1 MRISVSPDRI
11 LLVLACLSVSPMHAE
26 AAPAGKA
33 ELEAAAQRDLPV
45 AGYFTSEQP
54 RRWIPERGRTLSLL
68 PVRFQPGK
76 PSFINQQNW
85 CALAIGS
92 PDRPIATVVT
102 VGVDWTGTVSCNG
115 LRAAGELPAAHGVP
129 RFALIYAA
137 SSPNTQVAVPVILR
151 WNAASGRVEL
161 DEEAS
166 RRIDEAGQGGSL
178 ARIRS
183 ALRSR

>member
-1 MRISVSPDRI
+1 MTDQVQSKSWGD
-11 LLVLACLSVSPMHAE
+11 LL
-26 AAPAGKA
+26 
-33 ELEAAAQRDLPV
+33 
-45 AGYFTSEQP
+45 SE
-54 RRWIPERGRTLSLL
+54 GRL
-68 PVRFQPGK
+68 
-76 PSFINQQNW
+76 
-85 CALAIGS
+85 
-92 PDRPIATVVT
+92 
-102 VGVDWTGTVSCNG
+102 
-115 LRAAGELPAAHGVP
+115 P